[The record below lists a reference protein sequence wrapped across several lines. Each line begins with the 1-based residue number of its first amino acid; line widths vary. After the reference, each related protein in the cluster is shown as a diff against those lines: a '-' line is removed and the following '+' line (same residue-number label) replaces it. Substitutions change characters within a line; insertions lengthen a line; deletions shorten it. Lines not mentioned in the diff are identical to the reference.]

1 MDLMNGHTSMNATI
15 YHSKV
20 FRNPGREILKLLL
33 VKLKEKMIDIDQ
45 LSCHLRW
52 DDYYIEERCVSAM
65 RGSGFKY
72 ITFSSCLVI
81 SSDFASAPSPTVK
94 Q

>member
-1 MDLMNGHTSMNATI
+1 MNGHTSMNATI

-33 VKLKEKMIDIDQ
+33 VKLKEKMIDIDL

-52 DDYYIEERCVSAM
+52 DEYYIEEQCVSAM
-65 RGSGFKY
+65 RGSDFKY
-72 ITFSSCLVI
+72 ITFPGLVI
-81 SSDFASAPSPTVK
+81 SSNFASEPSPTIK